1 MAAPEIDGQK
11 TAPAASAGSK
21 TPDNNTGNKPVRRR
35 RWPARL
41 AIGLLVLV
49 LLLAGAVYSLVF
61 TDWGARN
68 SWKLA
73 TRALSG
79 ALSGD
84 VVGGSLAHGLD
95 LRNVRWGNQ
104 TTSVRVDRIHGRWQ
118 LSLSPRKLTI
128 AALELGKVDVTLQ
141 PSKEPSEPA
150 RLPARI
156 HLPLEV
162 DLQKLAIGEVA
173 IHQGETTTT
182 LTDLLLRA
190 GSDRVHHSLTL
201 EKLGTP
207 WGAAQAAL
215 DLTGDAPF
223 PLNGSA
229 SLDGAWQKHDY
240 RIDTT
245 LDGTLETPG
254 VAVKAS
260 GGGDLRAE
268 ARIEATPFAPIP
280 FRRARVAVEHLDPRL
295 FSEAAP
301 EADLRIDA
309 DIAPVAQAGAAG
321 TTAPDLSQLR
331 VAGPITITN
340 ARPGAIDQQLLPLVS
355 LKAEASL
362 TAEAQQLTGVE
373 AALPGGA
380 RLVGGGELRAG
391 GNGEFTLQARNL
403 DLHALHRAVRP
414 TRLNGP
420 LKVALAGQN
429 QQVQLE
435 LEGAPF
441 LIQAD
446 ASITPQQVELRSA
459 RLGAGAARLE
469 ASGTLGRDEAA
480 AYSFKGTLASFDPAA
495 FLATVQP
502 PPAKGA
508 ATKKPARIPQADINM
523 RFTAEGRLQ
532 PELLANLRFDIGDS
546 SYDKL
551 PMSGGGTLQLAGQ
564 QVPAADVQLLVAG
577 NRISAKGGFGAPG
590 RQLAFTIDAPALER
604 LGFGLAGLLNAQGTL
619 AGTLQRPT
627 VQADLQA
634 KQLAFG
640 EYRLAQLT
648 GRADMRGV
656 PGEDPDARVKLAING
671 QGVKAGAVQLDRLD
685 GDIDG
690 SYASHAIRLQA
701 DGRINGS
708 AAAVTL
714 AANGALRQEKAGLGW
729 EGTVRT
735 LENRGVP
742 RISMKQPLAV
752 RAGPGQVTLGATR
765 IDIEKALVSLESLD
779 FSSDGPLRS
788 QGTISALDMGHM
800 LTLWK
805 QISGSEPPVKTDL
818 VLDAAWNFTL
828 ADSASGFLQVERK
841 SGDLQLPAAARS
853 TALGL
858 RQLKLRGDF
867 AGAALR
873 LNAALDTARFGNAAA
888 QGQVGLQP
896 DGARLTVGPDSPL
909 SVRVNAALPQL
920 SALAALTGPRIALD
934 GKLAANITA
943 GGTLGAPVLSG
954 EINGSQLALTL
965 YDQGVRLRDG
975 VARII
980 LANNIAELREVVFR
994 GGDGV
999 LRATGRIPLDQ
1010 ASTDITATVV
1020 AEKLQLLADPS
1031 AQLTLSGQAKLENVG
1046 GQLQATGKFTVDRAL
1061 FNLPEKSAPKLDDDV
1076 VVYRNGAKPSTQGSR
1091 AGPADKPSSPFSP
1104 VVDVQVDLGENFR
1117 FKGSGADLRL
1127 AGALSVR
1134 TGPSQPLEAYG
1145 TIRIPEGKYEA
1156 FGAVLDIE
1164 RGLLNFTGP
1173 LTNPNINILAMRRR
1187 QEVAAGVQVTGTVQQ
1202 PRVQLVSEPNVAD
1215 EEKLSWL
1222 VFGHGGSGGG
1232 TNAQTAA
1239 RSAATGLLNKLG
1251 GDKVAKRIGL
1261 DELSFGKSAYGMGS
1275 EQVVSLGK
1283 NISERLA
1290 IGYEQSLAGAASVLK
1305 LTYQLSRSWSVVLRG
1320 GQVAGLDLSYTR
1332 RFDKFGEIRGRR

>member
-1 MAAPEIDGQK
+1 
-11 TAPAASAGSK
+11 
-21 TPDNNTGNKPVRRR
+21 
-35 RWPARL
+35 
-41 AIGLLVLV
+41 
-49 LLLAGAVYSLVF
+49 
-61 TDWGARN
+61 
-68 SWKLA
+68 
-73 TRALSG
+73 
-79 ALSGD
+79 
-84 VVGGSLAHGLD
+84 
-95 LRNVRWGNQ
+95 
-104 TTSVRVDRIHGRWQ
+104 
-118 LSLSPRKLTI
+118 
-128 AALELGKVDVTLQ
+128 
-141 PSKEPSEPA
+141 
-150 RLPARI
+150 
-156 HLPLEV
+156 
-162 DLQKLAIGEVA
+162 
-173 IHQGETTTT
+173 
-182 LTDLLLRA
+182 
-190 GSDRVHHSLTL
+190 
-201 EKLGTP
+201 
-207 WGAAQAAL
+207 
-215 DLTGDAPF
+215 
-223 PLNGSA
+223 
-229 SLDGAWQKHDY
+229 
-240 RIDTT
+240 
-245 LDGTLETPG
+245 
-254 VAVKAS
+254 
-260 GGGDLRAE
+260 
-268 ARIEATPFAPIP
+268 
-280 FRRARVAVEHLDPRL
+280 
-295 FSEAAP
+295 
-301 EADLRIDA
+301 
-309 DIAPVAQAGAAG
+309 
-321 TTAPDLSQLR
+321 
-331 VAGPITITN
+331 
-340 ARPGAIDQQLLPLVS
+340 
-355 LKAEASL
+355 
-362 TAEAQQLTGVE
+362 
-373 AALPGGA
+373 
-380 RLVGGGELRAG
+380 
-391 GNGEFTLQARNL
+391 
-403 DLHALHRAVRP
+403 
-414 TRLNGP
+414 
-420 LKVALAGQN
+420 
-429 QQVQLE
+429 LE

-441 LIQAD
+441 LIHAD
-446 ASITPQQVELRSA
+446 ASITPQQVALRSA

-480 AYSFKGTLASFDPAA
+480 AYSVQGTLSRFDPAA

-502 PPAKGA
+502 PPARGA

-532 PELLANLRFDIGDS
+532 PELLANLRFDIRDS

-551 PMSGGGTLQLAGQ
+551 PMSGGGTLQLAGKQ
-564 QVPAADVQLLVAG
+564 LPAADVQLLVAG
-577 NRISAKGGFGAPG
+577 NRVSAKGGFGAPG
-590 RQLAFTIDAPALER
+590 KQLAFAIDAPALER

-619 AGTLQRPT
+619 AGTLQRPS

-640 EYRLAQLT
+640 DYRLAQLS

-656 PGEDPDARVKLAING
+656 PGEDPDARVRLALNG
-671 QGVKAGAVQLDRLD
+671 QGVRAGAVQLDRLD

-690 SYASHAIRLQA
+690 TYASHAIRLQA
-701 DGRINGS
+701 DGRVNGS
-708 AAAVTL
+708 ATAVTL

-742 RISMKQPLAV
+742 RISMKQPLAL

-765 IDIEKALVSLESLD
+765 IDIEKALVSLDSLD
-779 FSSDGPLRS
+779 FRSDGPLRS
-788 QGTISALDMGHM
+788 QGTISALDMGHL

-805 QISGSEPPVKTDL
+805 QVTGSEPPVKTDL

-873 LNAALDTARFGNAAA
+873 INAALDTARFGNAGA
-888 QGQVGLQP
+888 QGQIGLQP
-896 DGARLTVGPDSPL
+896 DGARLMAGPDSPL
-909 SVRVNAALPQL
+909 SVRLNATFPQL
-920 SALAALTGPRIALD
+920 STLGALTGPRIALD

-980 LANNIAELREVVFR
+980 LANNVAELREVVFR

-1046 GQLQATGKFTVDRAL
+1046 RQLQATGKFKVDRGL

-1076 VVYRNGAKPSTQGSR
+1076 VVYRNGARPSTQGSR
-1091 AGPADKPSSPFSP
+1091 ANPADKPSSPFSP

-1127 AGALSVR
+1127 DGALSVR
-1134 TGPSQPLEAYG
+1134 TGPSQPLAAYG

-1222 VFGHGGSGGG
+1222 VFGHGGSGGAG

-1305 LTYQLSRSWSVVLRG
+1305 LTYQLSRSWAVVLRG

-1332 RFDKFGEIRGRR
+1332 RFDKFGEIRSQR

>member
-1 MAAPEIDGQK
+1 MAAHEKDRQTP
-11 TAPAASAGSK
+11 APAAQPDSKSA
-21 TPDNNTGNKPVRRR
+21 RRR

-41 AIGLLVLV
+41 AIGLLLLV
-49 LLLAGAVYSLVF
+49 LLLAGAAYSLVF
-61 TDWGARN
+61 TEWGARN

-79 ALSGD
+79 ALSGEI
-84 VVGGSLAHGLD
+84 VGGSLAHGLD

-104 TTSVRVDRIHGRWQ
+104 TTTVTVDRVHGRWQ

-128 AALELGKVDVTLQ
+128 AALELGKVDVTVR

-156 HLPLEV
+156 HLPLEI
-162 DLQKLAIGEVA
+162 DLQKLAISEVA
-173 IHQGETTTT
+173 IHQGEATTT

-215 DLTGDAPF
+215 ALSGDAPF

-240 RIDTT
+240 HLDTT

-254 VAVKAS
+254 VALRAS
-260 GGGDLRAE
+260 GGGALRGE

-280 FRRARVAVEHLDPRL
+280 FSRARVAVEHLDPRL
-295 FSEAAP
+295 FSQTAP

-309 DIAPVAQAGAAG
+309 DIAPVAATGAA
-321 TTAPDLSQLR
+321 TPDLSQLR

-340 ARPGAIDQQLLPLVS
+340 AKPGPIDQQLLPLVS
-355 LKAEASL
+355 LKADASL

-380 RLVGGGELRAG
+380 RLVGGGELRTG
-391 GNGEFTLQARNL
+391 GNGEFTLQAHNL

-420 LKVALAGQN
+420 LKVTLAGEN
-429 QQVQLE
+429 QQVNLE

-441 LIQAD
+441 LIHAD

-459 RLGAGAARLE
+459 RLGAGAARLD

-480 AYSFKGTLASFDPAA
+480 AYSVQGKLANFDPAA

-508 ATKKPARIPQADINM
+508 AQKKPARIPQADINM
-523 RFTAEGRLQ
+523 SFSAEGRLQ
-532 PELLANLRFDIGDS
+532 PELLAKLRFDIKDS

-551 PMSGGGTLQLAGQ
+551 PMSGGGTLQLAGKQ
-564 QVPAADVQLLVAG
+564 LPAADVQLLVAG
-577 NRISAKGGFGAPG
+577 NRVSAKGGFGAPG
-590 RQLAFTIDAPALER
+590 RQLAFAVDAPALDR

-619 AGTLQRPT
+619 GGTLQRPT
-627 VQADLQA
+627 VQADVQA
-634 KQLAFG
+634 RQLAFG

-656 PGEDPDARVKLAING
+656 PGEDPDARVKLALNG
-671 QGVKAGAVQLDRLD
+671 QGVRAGAVQLDRLD
-685 GDIDG
+685 SDIDG
-690 SYASHAIRLQA
+690 TYASHAIRLQA
-701 DGRINGS
+701 EGRVNGS

-742 RISMKQPLAV
+742 RVSMKQPLAV
-752 RAGPGQVTLGATR
+752 RASPGQVALGATR
-765 IDIEKALVSLESLD
+765 IDIEKALVSLDSLE
-779 FSSDGPLRS
+779 FQSDGPLRS
-788 QGTISALDMGHM
+788 QGTISALDVGHL

-805 QISGSEPPVKTDL
+805 QVTGSEPPVKADL

-828 ADSASGFLQVERK
+828 ADSASGFLQIERR
-841 SGDLQLPAAARS
+841 SGDLQLPVAARS

-858 RQLKLRGDF
+858 RQLRLRGDF

-873 LNAALDTARFGNAAA
+873 LNAALDTARFGNAGA
-888 QGQVGLQP
+888 QGQIGLQP
-896 DGARLTVGPDSPL
+896 DGARLTMGPDSPL
-909 SVRVNAALPQL
+909 SVRINAALPQL
-920 SALAALTGPRIALD
+920 STLAALTGPRIALD
-934 GKLAANITA
+934 GKLAANLTA
-943 GGTLGAPVLSG
+943 GGTLGAPVISG

-980 LANNIAELREVVFR
+980 LANNVAELREVVFR

-1046 GQLQATGKFTVDRAL
+1046 RQLQATGKFRVDRAL

-1091 AGPADKPSSPFSP
+1091 ASPAEKPSSPFSP
-1104 VVDVQVDLGENFR
+1104 VVDVQVDLGDNFR

-1127 AGALSVR
+1127 DGALSVR
-1134 TGPSQPLEAYG
+1134 TGPNQPLAAYG

-1156 FGAVLDIE
+1156 FGAVLNIE

-1187 QEVAAGVQVTGTVQQ
+1187 QEVAAGVQVTGTVQR

-1222 VFGHGGSGGG
+1222 VFGHGGSGGAG

-1251 GDKVAKRIGL
+1251 GERVAKRIGL

-1332 RFDKFGEIRGRR
+1332 RFDKFGESRRQR

>member
-11 TAPAASAGSK
+11 TVPTAGAGNQAPDSQAGSR
-21 TPDNNTGNKPVRRR
+21 PARRR

-41 AIGLLVLV
+41 AIGLLLLV
-49 LLLAGAVYSLVF
+49 LLLAGAAVSLVF

-73 TRALSG
+73 TRALAG
-79 ALSGD
+79 ALSGE

-104 TTSVRVDRIHGRWQ
+104 TTTVAVDRVHGRWQ

-128 AALELGKVDVTLQ
+128 AALELGRVDVTVR

-150 RLPARI
+150 RLPANI
-156 HLPLEV
+156 HLPLEL
-162 DLQKLAIGEVA
+162 DLQRLAIGEVA
-173 IHQGETTTT
+173 IHQGEATTT

-190 GSDRVHHSLTL
+190 SSDRVHHSLTL

-207 WGAAQAAL
+207 WGAARAAL
-215 DLTGDAPF
+215 ALTGDAPF

-229 SLDGAWQKHDY
+229 SLDGAWQKQDY
-240 RIDTT
+240 RLDTT

-254 VAVKAS
+254 VALRAS
-260 GGGDLRAE
+260 GGGALRGE

-280 FRRARVAVEHLDPRL
+280 FSRARVAVEHLDPRL
-295 FSEAAP
+295 FSQTAP

-309 DIAPVAQAGAAG
+309 DIAPVATAGAA
-321 TTAPDLSQLR
+321 TPDLSQLR

-340 ARPGAIDQQLLPLVS
+340 ARPGPIDQQLLPLAS
-355 LKAEASL
+355 LKADASL
-362 TAEAQQLTGVE
+362 TAEAQQLTRLEV
-373 AALPGGA
+373 ALPGGA

-391 GNGEFTLQARNL
+391 GNGEFTLQAQNL

-420 LKVALAGQN
+420 LKVALAGEN
-429 QQVQLE
+429 QQVNLQ

-441 LIQAD
+441 LIHAD

-480 AYSFKGTLASFDPAA
+480 AYSVQGNLARFDPAA
-495 FLATVQP
+495 FLTTVQP

-508 ATKKPARIPQADINM
+508 ARKEPARIPQADINM

-532 PELLANLRFDIGDS
+532 PELLAKLRFDIRDS

-551 PMSGGGTLQLAGQ
+551 PMSGGGTLELAGK

-577 NRISAKGGFGAPG
+577 NRVSAKGGFGAPG
-590 RQLAFTIDAPALER
+590 KQLAFAVDAPALER

-619 AGTLQRPT
+619 GGTLQRPT
-627 VQADLQA
+627 VQADVQA
-634 KQLAFG
+634 RQLAFG

-656 PGEDPDARVKLAING
+656 PGEDPDARVKLALNG
-671 QGVKAGAVQLDRLD
+671 QGVRAGAVQLDRLNA
-685 GDIDG
+685 DIDG
-690 SYASHAIRLQA
+690 TYASHAIGLQA
-701 DGRINGS
+701 DGRVNGS
-708 AAAVTL
+708 ATAVTL

-742 RISMKQPLAV
+742 RISMKQPLAL

-765 IDIEKALVSLESLD
+765 IDIEKALVSLDSLD
-779 FSSDGPLRS
+779 FRSDGPLRS
-788 QGTISALDMGHM
+788 QGTISALDVGHL

-805 QISGSEPPVKTDL
+805 QVTGSEPPVKSDL

-873 LNAALDTARFGNAAA
+873 INAALDTARFGNAGA
-888 QGQVGLQP
+888 QGQIGLQP
-896 DGARLTVGPDSPL
+896 DGARLSAGPDSPL

-920 SALAALTGPRIALD
+920 SALGALTGPRIALD
-934 GKLAANITA
+934 GKLAANLTA

-980 LANNIAELREVVFR
+980 LANNVAELREVVFR

-1046 GQLQATGKFTVDRAL
+1046 KQLQATGKFKVDRAL
-1061 FNLPEKSAPKLDDDV
+1061 FNLPEKSAPKLGDDV

-1091 AGPADKPSSPFSP
+1091 ASPAEKPSSPFSP
-1104 VVDVQVDLGENFR
+1104 VVDVQVDLGDNFR

-1127 AGALSVR
+1127 DGALSVR
-1134 TGPSQPLEAYG
+1134 TGPSQPLAAYG

-1222 VFGHGGSGGG
+1222 VFGHGGSGGAG

-1251 GDKVAKRIGL
+1251 GERVAKRIGL

-1290 IGYEQSLAGAASVLK
+1290 IGYEQSLAGAASVLR
-1305 LTYQLSRSWSVVLRG
+1305 LTYQLSRSWAVVLRG

-1332 RFDKFGEIRGRR
+1332 RFDKFGEIRRQR

>member
-1 MAAPEIDGQK
+1 MAAPGKDGQR
-11 TAPAASAGSK
+11 PAAAAQAGSK
-21 TPDNNTGNKPVRRR
+21 PGRRR

-41 AIGLLVLV
+41 AIGLLLLV
-49 LLLAGAVYSLVF
+49 LLLAGAAYSLVF

-79 ALSGD
+79 ALSGEI
-84 VVGGSLAHGLD
+84 VGGSLAHGLD
-95 LRNVRWGNQ
+95 LRDLRWSNQ
-104 TTSVRVDRIHGRWQ
+104 TTTVAIDRVHGRWQ

-128 AALELGKVDVTLQ
+128 SALELGKVDVTLR

-156 HLPLEV
+156 HLPLEL

-173 IHQGETTTT
+173 VHQNDATTT

-190 GSDRVHHSLTL
+190 SSDRVHHGLTL

-207 WGAAQAAL
+207 WGAARAAL
-215 DLTGDAPF
+215 TLAGDAPF

-240 RIDTT
+240 RLDTT

-254 VAVKAS
+254 VALKAS
-260 GGGDLRAE
+260 GGDALRAE

-280 FRRARVAVEHLDPRL
+280 FRRARVAVEHLNPRL

-301 EADLRIDA
+301 QADLRIDA
-309 DIAPVAQAGAAG
+309 DIAPVAEAGAA
-321 TTAPDLSQLR
+321 TADLSQLR
-331 VAGPITITN
+331 VAGPVTIIN
-340 ARPGAIDQQLLPLVS
+340 ARPGSIDQQLLPLAS
-355 LKAEASL
+355 LKADASL
-362 TAEAQQLTGVE
+362 TAEAQQLTGLE
-373 AALPGGA
+373 AVLPGGA
-380 RLVGGGELRAG
+380 RLVGGGTLRAG

-420 LKVALAGQN
+420 LKVGLAGDT

-441 LIQAD
+441 LIHAD

-459 RLGAGAARLE
+459 RLGAGAARLD

-480 AYSFKGTLASFDPAA
+480 AYSVQGKLARFDPAA

-523 RFTAEGRLQ
+523 SFTAEGRLQ
-532 PELLANLRFDIGDS
+532 PELLAKLRFDIKDS

-577 NRISAKGGFGAPG
+577 NRVSAKGGFGAPG
-590 RQLAFTIDAPALER
+590 RQLAFAVDAPALDR
-604 LGFGLAGLLNAQGTL
+604 LGFGLAGLLNAEGTL

-627 VQADLQA
+627 VQASLRA
-634 KQLAFG
+634 RQLAFG
-640 EYRLAQLT
+640 DYRVAQLN
-648 GRADMRGV
+648 GQADVRGV
-656 PGEDPDARVKLAING
+656 PGEDPNARVKLALEG
-671 QGVKAGAVQLDRLD
+671 QGVRAGALQLDRLD

-714 AANGALRQEKAGLGW
+714 AANGALRQQADGMGW

-752 RAGPGQVTLGATR
+752 RAFPGQVTLGATR
-765 IDIEKALVSLESLD
+765 IDIEKALVSLDSLD
-779 FSSDGPLRS
+779 FRSDGPLRS
-788 QGTISALDMGHM
+788 QGSISALDMGHL

-805 QISGSEPPVKTDL
+805 QLSGSEPPVKSDL

-828 ADSASGFLQVERK
+828 ADSASGFLQIERR
-841 SGDLQLPAAARS
+841 SGDVQLPAAARS

-858 RQLKLRGDF
+858 RQLRLRGDF

-888 QGQVGLQP
+888 QGQIGLQP
-896 DGARLTVGPDSPL
+896 DGARLNIGPDSPL

-920 SALAALTGPRIALD
+920 STLAALTGPRIALD
-934 GKLAANITA
+934 GKLAANVVA

-980 LANNIAELREVVFR
+980 LANNVAELREVVFR

-1046 GQLQATGKFTVDRAL
+1046 RQLQATGKFKVDRAL

-1091 AGPADKPSSPFSP
+1091 TGPAEKPSSPFSP
-1104 VVDVQVDLGENFR
+1104 MVDVQVDLGENFR

-1127 AGALSVR
+1127 DGVLSVR
-1134 TGPSQPLEAYG
+1134 TGPSQPLAAYG
-1145 TIRIPEGKYEA
+1145 TIRIPDGKYEA

-1222 VFGHGGSGGG
+1222 VFGHAGSGGAG

-1251 GDKVAKRIGL
+1251 GEKVAKRIGL

-1332 RFDKFGEIRGRR
+1332 RFDKFGEIRSQR

>member
-1 MAAPEIDGQK
+1 MAAPERDGQK
-11 TAPAASAGSK
+11 PAPAAQPARK
-21 TPDNNTGNKPVRRR
+21 R

-41 AIGLLVLV
+41 AMALLLLV
-49 LLLAGAVYSLVF
+49 LLLAGAVYTAIF

-73 TRALSG
+73 TRALAG
-79 ALSGD
+79 ALSGEI
-84 VVGGSLAHGLD
+84 VGGSLAHGLD
-95 LRNVRWGNQ
+95 LRNVRWSNQ
-104 TTSVRVDRIHGRWQ
+104 TTAVAVDRVHGRWQ

-128 AALELGKVDVTLQ
+128 SALELGKVDVTLQ
-141 PSKEPSEPA
+141 PSKKPSEPA

-156 HLPLEV
+156 HLPLEI

-173 IHQGETTTT
+173 IHQGAATTM

-215 DLTGDAPF
+215 ALTGDAPF
-223 PLNGSA
+223 PLKGSA

-240 RIDTT
+240 RIDTA
-245 LDGTLETPG
+245 LDGTLEAPG
-254 VAVKAS
+254 VALRAS

-268 ARIEATPFAPIP
+268 ARIKATPFAPIP
-280 FRRARVAVEHLDPRL
+280 FSSARVAVEHLDPRL
-295 FSEAAP
+295 FSQSAP
-301 EADLRIDA
+301 QADLRINA
-309 DIAPVAQAGAAG
+309 DIAPVDAAGAA
-321 TTAPDLSQLR
+321 TADLSQLR

-340 ARPGAIDQQLLPLVS
+340 ARPGSIDQQLLPLVS
-355 LKAEASL
+355 LKADANL
-362 TAEAQQLTGVE
+362 TAEAQRLTGLE
-373 AALPGGA
+373 ALLPGGA
-380 RLVGGGELRAG
+380 RLAGGGELRAG
-391 GNGEFTLQARNL
+391 GNGEFTLQARDL

-420 LKVALAGQN
+420 LKVGLAGDT
-429 QQVQLE
+429 QQVQLD
-435 LEGAPF
+435 LQGAPF
-441 LIQAD
+441 IIRAE
-446 ASITPQQVELRSA
+446 AAITPQQVELRSA
-459 RLGAGAARLE
+459 HLGAGAARLD

-480 AYSFKGTLASFDPAA
+480 AYAVQGKLARFDPAS

-502 PPAKGA
+502 PPARGA
-508 ATKKPARIPQADINM
+508 AAKKPARIPPADINM
-523 RFTAEGRLQ
+523 NFTAEGRLQ
-532 PELLANLRFDIGDS
+532 PELLAKLRFDITDS

-551 PMSGGGTLQLAGQ
+551 PMSGGGMLQLAGQ

-577 NRISAKGGFGAPG
+577 NRVSARGGFGMPG
-590 RQLAFTIDAPALER
+590 KQLAFLVDAPALDR
-604 LGFGLAGLLNAQGTL
+604 LGFGLAGLLQAQGTL

-634 KQLAFG
+634 RQLVFG
-640 EYRLAQLT
+640 DYRVAQLS

-656 PGEDPDARVKLAING
+656 PGEDPDARVKLALNG
-671 QGVKAGAVQLDRLD
+671 QGVRAGPAQLERLD

-690 SYASHAIRLQA
+690 TYASHALRLQA
-701 DGRINGS
+701 DGRVNGS
-708 AAAVTL
+708 AVAVTL
-714 AANGALRQEKAGLGW
+714 AANGALRQQADGLGW
-729 EGTVRT
+729 EGTLRT

-752 RAGPGQVTLGATR
+752 RAFPGQVTLGATR
-765 IDIEKALVSLESLD
+765 IDIEKALVSLDSLD
-779 FSSDGPLRS
+779 FQSAGPLRS
-788 QGTISALDMGHM
+788 QGTISALDVGH
-800 LTLWK
+800 LLALWK
-805 QISGSEPPVKTDL
+805 QISGSEPPVRTDL

-828 ADSASGFLQVERK
+828 ADSASGFVQIERR

-858 RQLKLRGDF
+858 RQLRLRGDF

-873 LNAALDTARFGNAAA
+873 LNAALDTARFGNAGA
-888 QGQVGLQP
+888 QGQIGLQP

-920 SALAALTGPRIALD
+920 STLAALTGPRIALD
-934 GKLAANITA
+934 GKLAANLLA

-954 EINGSQLALTL
+954 EINGSELALTL

-975 VARII
+975 VARIV
-980 LANNIAELREVVFR
+980 LANNVAELREVVFR

-1010 ASTDITATVV
+1010 ASSDITATVV

-1046 GQLQATGKFTVDRAL
+1046 RQLQATGRFKVDRAL

-1076 VVYRNGAKPSTQGSR
+1076 VVYRNGAKPDTSSSR
-1091 AGPADKPSSPFSP
+1091 ANPAEKPSSPFSP
-1104 VVDVQVDLGENFR
+1104 VVDVQVDLGDNFR

-1127 AGALSVR
+1127 DGALSVR
-1134 TGPSQPLEAYG
+1134 TGPGQPLAAYG

-1222 VFGHGGSGGG
+1222 VFGHGGSGGAG

-1239 RSAATGLLNKLG
+1239 RSAAIGLLNKLG

-1261 DELSFGKSAYGMGS
+1261 DELSIGKSAYGLGS

-1305 LTYQLSRSWSVVLRG
+1305 LTYQLSRSWAVVLRG
-1320 GQVAGLDLSYTR
+1320 GQVAGLDLSYSR
-1332 RFDKFGEIRGRR
+1332 RFDKFGEIRGPR

>member
-1 MAAPEIDGQK
+1 MAARENDGQK
-11 TAPAASAGSK
+11 PAPAAQAGNQPK
-21 TPDNNTGNKPVRRR
+21 RGR
-35 RWPARL
+35 RWLARL
-41 AIGLLVLV
+41 AIGLLLIV
-49 LLLAGAVYSLVF
+49 LLLAGAAYSLVF

-79 ALSGD
+79 ALSGEI
-84 VVGGSLAHGLD
+84 VGGSLAHGLD

-104 TTSVRVDRIHGRWQ
+104 NTTVTVDRVHGRWQ

-128 AALELGKVDVTLQ
+128 AALELGKVDVTVR

-156 HLPLEV
+156 HLPLEI
-162 DLQKLAIGEVA
+162 DLQRLAIGEVA
-173 IHQGETTTT
+173 IHQGQATTT

-190 GSDRVHHSLTL
+190 GSDRVHHSVAL
-201 EKLGTP
+201 ENLGTP
-207 WGAAQAAL
+207 WGAARAT
-215 DLTGDAPF
+215 LTLAGDAPF

-240 RIDTT
+240 RVDTT

-254 VAVKAS
+254 VALKAS
-260 GGGDLRAE
+260 GGGALRGE

-280 FRRARVAVEHLDPRL
+280 FSRARVAVEHLDPRL
-295 FSEAAP
+295 FSETAP

-309 DIAPVAQAGAAG
+309 DIAPVAAAGAAP
-321 TTAPDLSQLR
+321 PDLSQLR

-340 ARPGAIDQQLLPLVS
+340 AKPGPIDQKLLPLAS
-355 LKAEASL
+355 LKADASL
-362 TAEAQQLTGVE
+362 SEKAQQLTGLE

-380 RLVGGGELRAG
+380 RLVGGGALRAG
-391 GNGEFTLQARNL
+391 GNGEFTLQAHNL
-403 DLHALHRAVRP
+403 DLHALHRAARP

-420 LKVALAGQN
+420 LSVSLAGQT
-429 QQVQLE
+429 QQVRLE

-441 LIQAD
+441 LIHAD

-459 RLGAGAARLE
+459 RLGAGMARLD
-469 ASGTLGRDEAA
+469 ASGTLDRDEAA
-480 AYSFKGTLASFDPAA
+480 AESVKGKLARFDPAA

-508 ATKKPARIPQADINM
+508 AKKAPARIPQADINM
-523 RFTAEGRLQ
+523 SFTAEGRLQ
-532 PELLANLRFDIGDS
+532 PELLANLRFDIQDS

-564 QVPAADVQLLVAG
+564 QLPAADVQLLVAG
-577 NRISAKGGFGAPG
+577 NRVSAKGGFGAPG
-590 RQLAFTIDAPALER
+590 RQLAFAVDAPALDR

-619 AGTLQRPT
+619 GGTLQRPT

-634 KQLAFG
+634 RQLAFG

-656 PGEDPDARVKLAING
+656 PGEDPDARVKLVLNG
-671 QGVKAGAVQLDRLD
+671 QGVRAGAVQLDRLD

-690 SYASHAIRLQA
+690 TYASHAIRLQA
-701 DGRINGS
+701 DGRVNGS
-708 AAAVTL
+708 VAAVTL
-714 AANGALRQEKAGLGW
+714 AANGALRQETAGLGW

-765 IDIEKALVSLESLD
+765 IDIEKALVSLDSLD
-779 FSSDGPLRS
+779 FQSDGPLHS

-828 ADSASGFLQVERK
+828 ADSASGFLQIERK
-841 SGDLQLPAAARS
+841 SGDLQLPTAARG

-858 RQLKLRGDF
+858 RQLRLRGDF

-873 LNAALDTARFGNAAA
+873 LNAALDTARFGNAGA
-888 QGQVGLQP
+888 QGEIGLER
-896 DGARLTVGPDSPL
+896 DGARLTVGPGSPL

-934 GKLAANITA
+934 GKLAANLSA

-980 LANNIAELREVVFR
+980 LANNVAELREVMFR
-994 GGDGV
+994 GGDGT

-1031 AQLTLSGQAKLENVG
+1031 AQLTLSGQARLENVG
-1046 GQLQATGKFTVDRAL
+1046 RQLQATGKFKVDRGL

-1076 VVYRNGAKPSTQGSR
+1076 VVYRNGAKPSAHGSR
-1091 AGPADKPSSPFSP
+1091 ASVAEEPSSPFSP

-1127 AGALSVR
+1127 AGSLSVR
-1134 TGPSQPLEAYG
+1134 TGPNQPLAAYG

-1156 FGAVLDIE
+1156 FGATLDIE

-1202 PRVQLVSEPNVAD
+1202 PRVQLVSEPDVAE

-1222 VFGHGGSGGG
+1222 VFGHGGSGGTG

-1261 DELSFGKSAYGMGS
+1261 DELSIGKSAYGMGS

-1283 NISERLA
+1283 NVSERLA

-1305 LTYQLSRSWSVVLRG
+1305 LTYQLSQSWSVVLRG
-1320 GQVAGLDLSYTR
+1320 GQVTGLDLSYTR
-1332 RFDKFGEIRGRR
+1332 RFDKFGEIRSPR

>member
-1 MAAPEIDGQK
+1 MATPGKDGQK
-11 TAPAASAGSK
+11 PAAQAGNR
-21 TPDNNTGNKPVRRR
+21 PARRR

-41 AIGLLVLV
+41 AIGLLLLV
-49 LLLAGAVYSLVF
+49 LLLAGAAYSLVF

-79 ALSGD
+79 ALSGEI
-84 VVGGSLAHGLD
+84 VGGNLAHGLD
-95 LRNVRWGNQ
+95 LRNLRWSNQ
-104 TTSVRVDRIHGRWQ
+104 TTTVAIDRLHGRWQ

-128 AALELGKVDVTLQ
+128 SALELGKVDVTLR

-150 RLPARI
+150 KLPAQI
-156 HLPLEV
+156 HLPLEL

-173 IHQGETTTT
+173 VHQGDATTT

-190 GSDRVHHSLTL
+190 SSDRVHHNLTL

-207 WGAAQAAL
+207 WGAARAV
-215 DLTGDAPF
+215 LTLAGDAPF

-245 LDGTLETPG
+245 LDGTLETPR
-254 VAVKAS
+254 VALKAS
-260 GGGDLRAE
+260 GGDALRAE

-295 FSEAAP
+295 FSDTAP
-301 EADLRIDA
+301 QADLRIDA
-309 DIAPVAQAGAAG
+309 DIAPVAEAGAA
-321 TTAPDLSQLR
+321 TADLSQLR

-340 ARPGAIDQQLLPLVS
+340 ARPGSIDQQLLPLAS
-355 LKAEASL
+355 LKADASL
-362 TAEAQQLTGVE
+362 TAEAQQLTGLE
-373 AALPGGA
+373 AVLPGGA
-380 RLVGGGELRAG
+380 RLVGGGTRRAG
-391 GNGEFTLQARNL
+391 GNGEFTLQARDL

-420 LKVALAGQN
+420 LKVGLAGDT

-441 LIQAD
+441 LIHAD

-459 RLGAGAARLE
+459 RLGAGAARLD

-480 AYSFKGTLASFDPAA
+480 AYSVQGKLARFDPAA

-523 RFTAEGRLQ
+523 SFTAEGRLQ
-532 PELLANLRFDIGDS
+532 PELLAKLRFDIKDS

-577 NRISAKGGFGAPG
+577 NRVSAKGGFGAPD
-590 RQLAFTIDAPALER
+590 RQLAFAVDAPALDR
-604 LGFGLAGLLNAQGTL
+604 LGFGLAGLFNAEGTL

-627 VQADLQA
+627 VQANLRA
-634 KQLAFG
+634 RQLAFG
-640 EYRLAQLT
+640 DYRVAQLN
-648 GRADMRGV
+648 GQADVRGV
-656 PGEDPDARVKLAING
+656 PGEDPNARLKLALDG
-671 QGVKAGAVQLDRLD
+671 QGVRAGAVQLDRLD

-690 SYASHAIRLQA
+690 TYASHAIRLQA
-701 DGRINGS
+701 DGRVNGS

-714 AANGALRQEKAGLGW
+714 AANGALRQQADGMGW

-752 RAGPGQVTLGATR
+752 RAFPGQVTLGATK
-765 IDIEKALVSLESLD
+765 IDIEKALVSLDSLD
-779 FSSDGPLRS
+779 FRSDGPLRS
-788 QGTISALDMGHM
+788 QGSISALDMGHL

-805 QISGSEPPVKTDL
+805 QLSGSEPPVKSDL

-828 ADSASGFLQVERK
+828 ADSASGFLQIERR
-841 SGDLQLPAAARS
+841 SGDVQLPAAARS

-858 RQLKLRGDF
+858 RQLRLRGDF

-873 LNAALDTARFGNAAA
+873 LNAALDTARFGNAGA
-888 QGQVGLQP
+888 QGQIGLQP
-896 DGARLTVGPDSPL
+896 DGARLSIGPDSPL

-920 SALAALTGPRIALD
+920 STLATLTGPRIALD
-934 GKLAANITA
+934 GKLAANLLA

-980 LANNIAELREVVFR
+980 LANNVAELREVVFR

-1046 GQLQATGKFTVDRAL
+1046 RQLQATGKFKVDRAL
-1061 FNLPEKSAPKLDDDV
+1061 FNLPEKSAPKLGDDV
-1076 VVYRNGAKPSTQGSR
+1076 VVYRNGAKPDTQGARS
-1091 AGPADKPSSPFSP
+1091 GPAEKPSSPFSP

-1127 AGALSVR
+1127 EGALSVR
-1134 TGPSQPLEAYG
+1134 TGPSQPLAAYG
-1145 TIRIPEGKYEA
+1145 TIRIPDGKYEA

-1232 TNAQTAA
+1232 GTNAQTAA

-1261 DELSFGKSAYGMGS
+1261 DELSIGKSAYGMGS

-1283 NISERLA
+1283 NVSERLA

-1332 RFDKFGEIRGRR
+1332 RFDKFGEITSQR

>member
-1 MAAPEIDGQK
+1 MAARENDGQK
-11 TAPAASAGSK
+11 PAPAAQAANQPKRG
-21 TPDNNTGNKPVRRR
+21 R
-35 RWPARL
+35 RWLARL
-41 AIGLLVLV
+41 AIGLLLIV
-49 LLLAGAVYSLVF
+49 LLLAGAAYSLVF

-79 ALSGD
+79 ALSGEI
-84 VVGGSLAHGLD
+84 VGGSLAHGLD

-104 TTSVRVDRIHGRWQ
+104 NTTVTVDRVHGRWQ

-128 AALELGKVDVTLQ
+128 AALELGKVDVTVR

-156 HLPLEV
+156 HLPLEI

-173 IHQGETTTT
+173 IHQGQATTT

-190 GSDRVHHSLTL
+190 ASDRVHHSVAL
-201 EKLGTP
+201 ENLGTP
-207 WGAAQAAL
+207 WGAARAAL
-215 DLTGDAPF
+215 TLAGDAPF

-254 VAVKAS
+254 VALKAS
-260 GGGDLRAE
+260 GGGALRGE

-280 FRRARVAVEHLDPRL
+280 FSRARVAVEHLDPRL
-295 FSEAAP
+295 FNETAP

-309 DIAPVAQAGAAG
+309 DIAPVAAAGAAP
-321 TTAPDLSQLR
+321 PDLSQLR

-340 ARPGAIDQQLLPLVS
+340 AKPGPIDQKLLPLAS
-355 LKAEASL
+355 LKADASL
-362 TAEAQQLTGVE
+362 SEKAQQLTGLE

-380 RLVGGGELRAG
+380 RLVGGGALRAG
-391 GNGEFTLQARNL
+391 GNGEFTLQAHNL
-403 DLHALHRAVRP
+403 DLHALHRAARP

-420 LKVALAGQN
+420 LSVSLAGQT
-429 QQVQLE
+429 QQVRLE

-441 LIQAD
+441 LIHAD

-459 RLGAGAARLE
+459 RLGAGMARLD

-480 AYSFKGTLASFDPAA
+480 AYSVQGKLTSFDPAA

-502 PPAKGA
+502 PAKGA
-508 ATKKPARIPQADINM
+508 ATKTPARIPQADINM
-523 RFTAEGRLQ
+523 SFTAEGRLQ
-532 PELLANLRFDIGDS
+532 PELLANLRFDIQDS

-551 PMSGGGTLQLAGQ
+551 PMSGGGTLQLAGKQ
-564 QVPAADVQLLVAG
+564 LPAADVQLLVAG

-590 RQLAFTIDAPALER
+590 RQLAFAVDAPALDR

-619 AGTLQRPT
+619 GGTLQRPT

-634 KQLAFG
+634 RQLAFG

-656 PGEDPDARVKLAING
+656 PGEDPDARVKLALNG
-671 QGVKAGAVQLDRLD
+671 QGVRAGAVQLDRLD

-690 SYASHAIRLQA
+690 TYASHAIRLQA
-701 DGRINGS
+701 DGRVNGS

-765 IDIEKALVSLESLD
+765 IDIEKALVSLDSLD
-779 FSSDGPLRS
+779 FQSDGPLHS

-828 ADSASGFLQVERK
+828 ADSASGFLQIERK
-841 SGDLQLPAAARS
+841 SGDLQLPTAARG

-858 RQLKLRGDF
+858 RQLRLRGDF

-873 LNAALDTARFGNAAA
+873 LDAALDTARFGNAGA
-888 QGQVGLQP
+888 QGQIGLER
-896 DGARLTVGPDSPL
+896 DGARLTVGPGSPL

-934 GKLAANITA
+934 GKLAANLTA

-980 LANNIAELREVVFR
+980 LANNVAELREVMFR
-994 GGDGV
+994 GGDGT

-1046 GQLQATGKFTVDRAL
+1046 RQLQATGKFKVDRAL

-1076 VVYRNGAKPSTQGSR
+1076 VVYRNGARPSAHGSR
-1091 AGPADKPSSPFSP
+1091 ASAAEEPSSPFSP

-1127 AGALSVR
+1127 AGVLSVR
-1134 TGPSQPLEAYG
+1134 TGPSQPLAAYG

-1156 FGAVLDIE
+1156 FGATLDIE

-1222 VFGHGGSGGG
+1222 VFGHGGSGGTG

-1261 DELSFGKSAYGMGS
+1261 DELSIGKSAYGMGS

-1283 NISERLA
+1283 NVSERLA

-1305 LTYQLSRSWSVVLRG
+1305 LTYQLSQSWSVVLRG
-1320 GQVAGLDLSYTR
+1320 GQVTGLDLSYTR
-1332 RFDKFGEIRGRR
+1332 RFDKFGEIRTPR